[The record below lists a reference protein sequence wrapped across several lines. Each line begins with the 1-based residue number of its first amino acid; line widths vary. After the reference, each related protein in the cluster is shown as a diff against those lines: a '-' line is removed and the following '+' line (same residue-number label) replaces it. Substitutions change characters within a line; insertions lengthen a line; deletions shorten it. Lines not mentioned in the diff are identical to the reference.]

1 MIMILK
7 LLSYLV
13 LVPGALLCFFPM
25 EHRLRYSPRR
35 TLAVG
40 SLTLAVLISLAAWAD
55 YRLPVSRD
63 AILVV
68 ILVVCFLAYHC
79 SLRVSLVKSLS
90 VFMAVLSLLCVLD
103 GFAIIYDALKN
114 PSLGMASFT
123 LDRVWANFLLSWG
136 AVLVLWFPL
145 RRFGTQLVDSL
156 ELPKV
161 WLMTLPFSL
170 MILVLCLN
178 LRPVYYETLYINRV
192 FHTYIYAVT
201 AMLLLWCLL
210 SVAYYFIV
218 TGILDAA
225 KTAQRNR
232 FLEMQESQ
240 FLAQQRY
247 IESTARHRHDFR
259 HSIRTLTE
267 MYDTGDLDALGRYLH
282 QYEQTMPANE
292 VIRYCGNTALNALLN
307 YYAHNA
313 AEKGIDSEFLIRLPD
328 MLPVSDMDLC
338 SMVGNIL
345 ENAIMACGRGG
356 FLRLTVVTEEDVQFY
371 IVATNSFR
379 GSLRKEDG
387 VYVSTSRSGRGI
399 GLASIVS
406 TAEKY
411 GGVAQFSHKGQEF
424 YSNVAI
430 PLR

>member
-1 MIMILK
+1 MIPR
-7 LLSYLV
+7 LLSYLI
-13 LVPGALLCFFPM
+13 LVPGALLCCLPM
-25 EHRLRYSPRR
+25 GNQLRYSRRR

-40 SLTLAVLISLAAWAD
+40 GLTLAVLICLAAWAD
-55 YRLPVSRD
+55 QSLSLPRD
-63 AILVV
+63 AIMVPVLA
-68 ILVVCFLAYHC
+68 VCFPVYHRC
-79 SLRVSLVKSLS
+79 LRVSLVKSLS
-90 VFMAVLSLLCVLD
+90 VFAAILSLLSVLD
-103 GFAIIYDALKN
+103 GFAIVYDALRN
-114 PSLGMASFT
+114 PSLGMISFT
-123 LDRVWANFLLSWG
+123 LDRAGAGVLLSWA
-136 AVLVLWFPL
+136 AVLVLWFPFL
-145 RRFGTQLVDSL
+145 RFGTQLVDSL
-156 ELPKV
+156 ELPRV

-178 LRPVYYETLYINRV
+178 LRPIYYETLYVNRV
-192 FHTYIYAVT
+192 FHAYIYAV
-201 AMLLLWCLL
+201 AGMLLLWCMLA
-210 SVAYYFIV
+210 VAYYFIV

-225 KTAQRNR
+225 RTAQRNR

-267 MYDTGDLDALGRYLH
+267 MYDAGDLDALGRYLH
-282 QYEQTMPANE
+282 EYEQSMPANE
-292 VIRYCGNTALNALLN
+292 VARYCGNTALNALLN
-307 YYAHNA
+307 YYAHSA
-313 AEKGIDSEFLIRLPD
+313 AEKGIDSDFQIRLPD
-328 MLPVSDMDLC
+328 RLPVSDMDLC
-338 SMVGNIL
+338 SMIGNIL
-345 ENAIMACGRGG
+345 ENAIMACGQGG
-356 FLRLTVVTEEDVQFY
+356 FLRLTVITEEAAQLY

-399 GLASIVS
+399 GLVSIAS

-411 GGVAQFSHKGQEF
+411 GGVAQFTHRGQEF